1 MLGLADARQIS
12 SKMIATTPAAQQ
24 ILPLMNG
31 ERDLDEI
38 VSSVGRGLTREI
50 LEQLVAQLDDAGLIE
65 GPTFDAMYQQ
75 MKDDFDASSVL
86 PPGASAAFCEQLVAQ
101 EKGEKPT
108 EEELKELGPKK
119 LREFFDKCIEQVLK
133 DADDP
138 AFDALPK
145 AIVAPHIDYG
155 RGWMNYAA
163 IWGRLRVC
171 DRPDRVVILGTNHF
185 GSGTGVVACD
195 KGFAS
200 PLGACAVDEALLAKV
215 CEHLGSELG
224 EKVLEHRYDHERE
237 HSIEL
242 QIPWIQHCLGA
253 DEGGNYPKVLGVLV
267 HDPSVNGG
275 ESYDGTGVSFEAF
288 CQALRRAIDETPGR
302 TLIVSSADLSHV
314 GPAFGDKIRL
324 TGDDEQAK
332 AFREKV
338 VQFDR
343 EMLDLLRQG
352 KPDELIASMAWQQN
366 PHRWCSVGNMTAA
379 MRVAQP
385 ESVHLLNYAGAMD
398 PQGMSMV
405 SSCAMVMK

>member
-38 VSSVGRGLTREI
+38 VASVGQGLTREH

-65 GPTFDAMYQQ
+65 GPTFDAMYQK
-75 MKDDFDASSVL
+75 MKDEFDASSIL

-101 EKGEKPT
+101 EKGEKPD
-108 EEELKELGPKK
+108 EDELKELGPKK
-119 LREFFDKCIEQVLK
+119 LREFFDKRIEEVLK

-138 AFDALPK
+138 AFDELPK

-200 PLGACAVDEALLAKV
+200 PLGECPVDEDLLRKLR
-215 CEHLGSELG
+215 EHLGQELG
-224 EKVLEHRYDHERE
+224 DTLLEHRYDHERE

-242 QIPWIQHCLGA
+242 QIPWLQHCLGSDDTGA
-253 DEGGNYPKVLGVLV
+253 YPKVLGVLV

-275 ESYDGTGVSFEAF
+275 ESYDGSGVSFEQF
-288 CQALRRAIDETPGR
+288 CQALRRAIEEMPGR

-314 GPAFGDKIRL
+314 GPAFGDAIRL
-324 TGDDEQAK
+324 TGDDEKAK

-338 VQFDR
+338 IQFDR